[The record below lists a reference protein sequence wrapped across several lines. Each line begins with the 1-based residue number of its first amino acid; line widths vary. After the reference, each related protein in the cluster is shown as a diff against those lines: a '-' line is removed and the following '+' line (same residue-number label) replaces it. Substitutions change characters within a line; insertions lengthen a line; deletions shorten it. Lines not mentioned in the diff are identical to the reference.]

1 MKKLMILAALAAA
14 APFTT
19 PALAG
24 GIAPPITVESVTPP
38 AAATC
43 IRWFVRTTNCAPL
56 FAPPG
61 EGTWMRGDDDPA
73 TPSTPVTPPVNDDDD
88 EADEDEDDGPRQGC
102 NGRKCAPDSGGGNS
116 EGNEQSDQDDD

>member
-1 MKKLMILAALAAA
+1 
-14 APFTT
+14 
-19 PALAG
+19 
-24 GIAPPITVESVTPP
+24 
-38 AAATC
+38 
-43 IRWFVRTTNCAPL
+43 
-56 FAPPG
+56 
-61 EGTWMRGDDDPA
+61 MRGDDDPA